1 LIDLFLCY
9 LVSIATG
16 VASTI
21 GTISMPVPLSTSFIA
36 TGDLEGTGLITA
48 MAISAAISDI
58 SPSSTSGALF
68 LATVAPVVDKDAVLR
83 SQVIYTA
90 IAVCFF
96 PALAWFLFVI
106 I

>member
-1 LIDLFLCY
+1 M
-9 LVSIATG
+9 S
-16 VASTI
+16 
-21 GTISMPVPLSTSFIA
+21 VPLSISFIA
-36 TGDLEGTGLITA
+36 MGDLEGTELITA
-48 MAISAAISDI
+48 MAISAAISGI
-58 SPSSTSGALF
+58 SPFSTWSALF

-83 SQVIYTA
+83 SQLIYTA

>member
-1 LIDLFLCY
+1 MIGLFLCY

-16 VASTI
+16 VAFTI
-21 GTISMPVPLSTSFIA
+21 GTISMSVPLSTSFIA

-58 SPSSTSGALF
+58 SPFSTSGALF

-90 IAVCFF
+90 IAVCFL